1 MCYARYRGGCSGAAR
16 QRRPSL
22 TREPASARAH
32 GAVFVWGCTL
42 EVAEAVC
49 QAVDALAAGPE
60 QSLEV
65 LDGVASLVDKRLL
78 RQQEQASGKP
88 RFRRLETIR
97 E

>member
-1 MCYARYRGGCSGAAR
+1 
-16 QRRPSL
+16 
-22 TREPASARAH
+22 
-32 GAVFVWGCTL
+32 
-42 EVAEAVC
+42 VAEAVC